1 MALPVDPVIGEL
13 YTIGEY
19 SFEYMGDGVFQ
30 RKDITIPDSS
40 KWEADGETSI
50 KPKDAKTVDA
60 SHISGLPDG
69 SNWEGDGVGYIKPKD
84 LNLVKRVHLE
94 IAEEEYVPPD
104 ASNWEPDGETSIKP
118 RNSKTVDAAHIV
130 NLPDGSR
137 WEDDGATHIKPK
149 DLKLVDRDY
158 LDIDEEPV
166 PTELYVPVVVPE
178 IPELE
183 IPETEVS
190 DIVELV
196 SEDNTG
202 HPVTTDTVLRIS
214 INGVEYEINAKT
226 VV

>member
-1 MALPVDPVIGEL
+1 MALPADPVIGTL
-13 YTIGEY
+13 YTIGDY

-94 IAEEEYVPPD
+94 IAEEEYVQPD

-183 IPETEVS
+183 IPETEVR
-190 DIVELV
+190 DVVELV

-226 VV
+226 VI